1 MPYGTDLKE
10 SIKVLHV
17 EDDIALAV
25 LVRKA
30 LARRGHETVHV
41 TTGDEA
47 VKLIAEGGVDVI
59 ALDHTLAAETGLDI
73 LARIGPRSVRPPVV
87 YVTGSMDARLAIE
100 ALKQGADDYVIKD
113 ASEEFFDLLI
123 AALEQAFERWRLKAA
138 RARDQQLIREARDRA
153 EMLLKEVNHRVAN
166 SLGLV
171 AAMVRMQASAV
182 SDPHAR
188 HALEETQSRI
198 SAVAG
203 VHRHLYTSDNIGE
216 VDIGA
221 YLNHLVGELSASLA
235 GNDGALRMVKTEL
248 ITVSLPTDKAVTLGV
263 MVGELVTNAF
273 KYAYPAETNG
283 EIRVR
288 SYRVND
294 GRLRVCVDDDGIGWD
309 GTGPAQGT
317 GIGSKVLR
325 AMARNLDAEISYSH
339 LKPGTSVCIEFP
351 AG

>member
-1 MPYGTDLKE
+1 MPYGTDIKE

-41 TTGDEA
+41 TTGNEA
-47 VKLIAEGGVDVI
+47 VKIIAEGGVDVI

-73 LARIGPRSVRPPVV
+73 LARIGPRSARPPVV

-113 ASEEFFDLLI
+113 ASEEFFDLLT
-123 AALEQAFERWRLKAA
+123 AAIEQAFERWRLKAA

-235 GNDGALRMVKTEL
+235 GGGALRMVKTDL
-248 ITVSLPTDKAVTLGV
+248 IPVSLPTDKAVTLGV

-273 KYAYPAETNG
+273 KYAYPEESSG
-283 EIRVR
+283 EIRVQ
-288 SYRVND
+288 SYRVGD
-294 GRLRVCVDDDGIGWD
+294 GHLRVCVEDDGIGWD

-325 AMARNLDAEISYSH
+325 AMARNLEAEISYTH
-339 LKPGTSVCIEFP
+339 LNPGTLVCIEFP
-351 AG
+351 GG

>member
-10 SIKVLHV
+10 AFRVLHV
-17 EDDIALAV
+17 EDDTALAV

-30 LARRGHETVHV
+30 LTRRGHETVHV

-47 VKLIAEGGVDVI
+47 LKLIAEGGIDIV
-59 ALDHTLAAETGLDI
+59 ALDHTLATETGLDI
-73 LARIGPRSVRPPVV
+73 LARIGPRSSRPPVV

-113 ASEEFFDLLI
+113 TSPEFFDLLI
-123 AALEQAFERWRLKAA
+123 AALEQAFERWRLKNA
-138 RARDQQLIREARDRA
+138 RERDQQLIREARDRA

-171 AAMVRMQASAV
+171 AAMVRMQAAAV

-221 YLNHLVGELSASLA
+221 YLSHLVGELSASLA
-235 GNDGALRMVKTEL
+235 GNGAVPMVKTEL
-248 ITVSLPTDKAVTLGV
+248 LRVSLPTDKAVTLGV

-273 KYAYPAETNG
+273 KYAYPPDTSG

-288 SYRVND
+288 SYRLDN
-294 GRLRVCVDDDGIGWD
+294 GHLRVCVEDDGVGWD
-309 GTGPAQGT
+309 GTGEAQGT

-325 AMARNLDAEISYSH
+325 AMARNLEAEISYSP
-339 LKPGTSVCIEFP
+339 LFPGTSVCIEFP
-351 AG
+351 AA

>member
-10 SIKVLHV
+10 SFRVLHV
-17 EDDIALAV
+17 EDDLALAA

-30 LARRGHETVHV
+30 LTRRGHETVHV

-47 VKLIAEGGVDVI
+47 VKIIASGGVDIV

-73 LARIGPRSVRPPVV
+73 LTRIGPRSARPPVV

-113 ASEEFFDLLI
+113 TSQEFFDLLI
-123 AALEQAFERWRLKAA
+123 AALEQAFERWRLKNAQ
-138 RARDQQLIREARDRA
+138 ARDQQLIREARDRA

-171 AAMVRMQASAV
+171 AAMVRMQAAAV

-221 YLNHLVGELSASLA
+221 YLRHLVGELSASLA
-235 GNDGALRMVKTEL
+235 GGGALRMVKTDL
-248 ITVSLPTDKAVTLGV
+248 LPIALPTDKAVTLGV

-273 KYAYPAETNG
+273 KYAYPPETTG
-283 EIRVR
+283 EIRVHSR
-288 SYRVND
+288 KLEN
-294 GRLRVCVDDDGIGWD
+294 GRLQVCVDDDGIGFD

-325 AMARNLDAEISYSH
+325 AMARNLDAEISYSD
-339 LKPGTSVCIEFP
+339 LAPGTSVCIGFP
-351 AG
+351 LG

>member
-10 SIKVLHV
+10 AFRVLHV
-17 EDDIALAV
+17 EDDTALAV

-30 LARRGHETVHV
+30 LTRRGHETVHV
-41 TTGDEA
+41 TTGQDA
-47 VKLIAEGGVDVI
+47 LRLIAEGGIDIV
-59 ALDHTLAAETGLDI
+59 ALDHTLATETGLDI
-73 LARIGPRSVRPPVV
+73 LAQMGPRSSRPPVV

-113 ASEEFFDLLI
+113 ASPEFFDLLI
-123 AALEQAFERWRLKAA
+123 AALEQAFERWRLKTA

-171 AAMVRMQASAV
+171 AAMVRMQAAAV

-235 GNDGALRMVKTEL
+235 GSGTVPMVKTEL
-248 ITVSLPTDKAVTLGV
+248 LRISLPTDKAVTLGV
-263 MVGELVTNAF
+263 MIGELVTNAF
-273 KYAYPAETNG
+273 KYAYPPDTSG
-283 EIRVR
+283 EIRV
-288 SYRVND
+288 SSHKLDN
-294 GRLRVCVDDDGIGWD
+294 GHLRVCVEDDGVGWD

-325 AMARNLDAEISYSH
+325 AMARNLDAEISYSS
-339 LKPGTSVCIEFP
+339 LSPGTSVCIEFP
-351 AG
+351 IA

>member
-10 SIKVLHV
+10 PIRVLHV
-17 EDDIALAV
+17 EDDVALAA

-41 TTGDEA
+41 TTGNEA
-47 VKLIAEGGVDVI
+47 LKLIAEGGIGVI

-73 LARIGPRSVRPPVV
+73 LARIGPRSARPPVV
-87 YVTGSMDARLAIE
+87 YVTGSMDARLAVE

-113 ASEEFFDLLI
+113 ASPEFFDLLI
-123 AALEQAFERWRLKAA
+123 ASLEQAFERWRLKTA

-171 AAMVRMQASAV
+171 AAMVRMQAAAV

-221 YLNHLVGELSASLA
+221 YLTHLVGELSASLT
-235 GNDGALRMVKTEL
+235 GNGAHRMVKTNL
-248 ITVSLPTDKAVTLGV
+248 IPISLPTDKAVTLGV

-273 KYAYPAETNG
+273 KYAYSPDASG
-283 EIRVR
+283 EIRVHSR
-288 SYRVND
+288 RLEG
-294 GRLRVCVDDDGIGWD
+294 GRLLVCVEDDGIGWD

-325 AMARNLDAEISYSH
+325 AMARNLDAEISYSQTS
-339 LKPGTSVCIEFP
+339 PGTRVCIEFP
-351 AG
+351 DA

>member
-10 SIKVLHV
+10 PITVLHV
-17 EDDIALAV
+17 EDDVALAV

-41 TTGDEA
+41 TTGDQA
-47 VKLIAEGGVDVI
+47 LKLIADGGIDIV

-73 LARIGPRSVRPPVV
+73 LNRLGPRGSRPPIV

-100 ALKQGADDYVIKD
+100 ALKHGADDYVIKD
-113 ASEEFFDLLI
+113 TSPEFFDLLI
-123 AALEQAFERWRLKAA
+123 AALEQAYERWRLKTA
-138 RARDQQLIREARDRA
+138 RVRDQQLIREARDRA

-171 AAMVRMQASAV
+171 AAMVRMQAAAV

-221 YLNHLVGELSASLA
+221 YLGHLVGELSASLA
-235 GNDGALRMVKTEL
+235 GNGALRMVKTEL
-248 ITVSLPTDKAVTLGV
+248 IPVSLPTDKAVTLGV

-273 KYAYPAETNG
+273 KYAYPPDVGG
-283 EIRVR
+283 EIRV
-288 SYRVND
+288 SSCKLDD
-294 GRLRVCVDDDGIGWD
+294 GRLRICVEDDGIGWD
-309 GTGPAQGT
+309 GTGTAQGT

-325 AMARNLDAEISYSH
+325 AMSRNLDAELSYTQRN
-339 LKPGTSVCIEFP
+339 PGTFVCIEFP

>member
-10 SIKVLHV
+10 AFRVLHV
-17 EDDIALAV
+17 EDDAALAV

-30 LARRGHETVHV
+30 LTRRGHETVHV
-41 TTGDEA
+41 ATGDEA
-47 VKLIAEGGVDVI
+47 LKLIAEGGIDIV
-59 ALDHTLAAETGLDI
+59 ALDHTLATETGLDI
-73 LARIGPRSVRPPVV
+73 LGRMGPRSTRPPVV

-113 ASEEFFDLLI
+113 ASPEFFDLLI
-123 AALEQAFERWRLKAA
+123 AALEQAFERWRLKTA

-171 AAMVRMQASAV
+171 AAMVRMQAAAV

-221 YLNHLVGELSASLA
+221 YLSHLVGELSASLA
-235 GNDGALRMVKTEL
+235 GNGTVPMVKTEL
-248 ITVSLPTDKAVTLGV
+248 LRISLATDKAVTLGV

-273 KYAYPAETNG
+273 KYAYPPETNG

-288 SYRVND
+288 SDKLEN
-294 GRLRVCVDDDGIGWD
+294 GHLRICVEDDGVGWD

-325 AMARNLDAEISYSH
+325 AMARNLEAEISYATLS
-339 LKPGTSVCIEFP
+339 PGTSVCIEFP
-351 AG
+351 VA

>member
-1 MPYGTDLKE
+1 MPYGIDLKE

-17 EDDIALAV
+17 EDDLALAL

-41 TTGDEA
+41 TTGDDA
-47 VKLIAEGGVDVI
+47 VKIVEEGGIDII

-73 LARIGPRSVRPPVV
+73 LARMGPRGARPPVV

-100 ALKQGADDYVIKD
+100 ALKTGADDYVIKD
-113 ASEEFFDLLI
+113 TSKEFFDLLI
-123 AALEQAFERWRLKAA
+123 AALEQAYERWRLKSA
-138 RARDQQLIREARDRA
+138 RVRDQQLIREARDRA

-171 AAMVRMQASAV
+171 AAMVRMQAATV

-221 YLNHLVGELSASLA
+221 YLTQLVGELSASLT
-235 GNDGALRMVKTEL
+235 GNGAHRLVKTDL
-248 ITVSLPTDKAVTLGV
+248 IHVALPTDKAVTLGV

-273 KYAYPAETNG
+273 KYAYAPDASG
-283 EIRVR
+283 EIRVHSR
-288 SYRVND
+288 KLE
-294 GRLRVCVDDDGIGWD
+294 GGQLQICVEDDGIGWD

-325 AMARNLDAEISYSH
+325 AMARNLDAEVTYSELH
-339 LKPGTSVCIEFP
+339 PGTQVCIEFTI
-351 AG
+351 G

>member
-1 MPYGTDLKE
+1 MPYGTDLKGPM
-10 SIKVLHV
+10 KVLHV
-17 EDDIALAV
+17 EDDVALAV

-30 LARRGHETVHV
+30 MARRGHETVHV

-47 VKLIAEGGVDVI
+47 LKIIAEGGIDIV

-73 LARIGPRSVRPPVV
+73 LGRIGPRGSRPPIV

-113 ASEEFFDLLI
+113 ASPEFFDLLI
-123 AALEQAFERWRLKAA
+123 AALEQAFERWRLRNA
-138 RARDQQLIREARDRA
+138 RVRDQQLIREARDRA

-171 AAMVRMQASAV
+171 AAMVRMQAAAV

-221 YLNHLVGELSASLA
+221 YLSHLVGELSASLA
-235 GNDGALRMVKTEL
+235 GNGALRMVKTDL
-248 ITVSLPTDKAVTLGV
+248 LPVSLPTDKAVTLGV

-273 KYAYPAETNG
+273 KYAYSPDAGG
-283 EIRVR
+283 EIRVKSR
-288 SYRVND
+288 KLDD
-294 GRLRVCVDDDGIGWD
+294 GRLSVCIEDDGVGWD

-325 AMARNLDAEISYSH
+325 AMARNLEAEISYKT
-339 LKPGTSVCIEFP
+339 LNPGTSVCIEFVP
-351 AG
+351 R

>member
-17 EDDIALAV
+17 EDDMALAV

-30 LARRGHETVHV
+30 LSRRGHETVHV

-47 VKLIAEGGVDVI
+47 LKLIAEGGVDIV

-73 LARIGPRSVRPPVV
+73 LAQMGPRGSRPPVV
-87 YVTGSMDARLAIE
+87 YVTGSMDARLAVE

-113 ASEEFFDLLI
+113 ASDEFFDLLI
-123 AALEQAFERWRLKAA
+123 AALEQAFERWRLKSA

-221 YLNHLVGELSASLA
+221 YLSHLVGELSASLA
-235 GNDGALRMVKTEL
+235 GNGALRMVKTEL
-248 ITVSLPTDKAVTLGV
+248 IPISLPTDKAVTLGV

-273 KYAYPAETNG
+273 KYAYPEDITG

-288 SYRVND
+288 SQRLDN
-294 GRLRVCVDDDGIGWD
+294 GRLQVCVDDDGVGWD
-309 GTGPAQGT
+309 GTGAAQGT
-317 GIGSKVLR
+317 GIGSKVLW
-325 AMARNLDAEISYSH
+325 AMARNLDAEISYAQ
-339 LKPGTSVCIEFP
+339 LNPGTSVCIEFP
-351 AG
+351 IG